1 MTSPTL
7 PWATLDTGWLRPGT
21 LGFRPFLD
29 PLPIDLYWMILLIPM
44 VLAISVVYKT
54 IKTDRLGKIPRES
67 AVLAAQIVAFMI
79 MAAAA
84 LWMLTE
90 LV

>member
-1 MTSPTL
+1 MTAILGLFSCVIA
-7 PWATLDTGWLRPGT
+7 WAQPIV

-29 PLPIDLYWMILLIPM
+29 PLPIDGYWMLLLIPM
-44 VLAISVVYKT
+44 VIAISVVYKT
-54 IKTDRLGKIPRES
+54 IKTDRLHKIPREAS
-67 AVLAAQIVAFMI
+67 ILAAQIVAFMAL
-79 MAAAA
+79 AAAA

>member
-1 MTSPTL
+1 MMTTL
-7 PWATLDTGWLRPGT
+7 GSISALFTWAGPAV

-29 PLPIDLYWMILLIPM
+29 PVPIDGYWMLMLLPM
-44 VLAISVVYKT
+44 VAAIAVVYKT
-54 IKTDRLGKIPRES
+54 IKTDRLEKIPREAS
-67 AVLAAQIVAFMI
+67 VLAAQIVAFMV

>member
-1 MTSPTL
+1 MTAILSPI
-7 PWATLDTGWLRPGT
+7 TGLLTGT
-21 LGFRPFLD
+21 GPALLAFRPFLD
-29 PLPIDLYWMILLIPM
+29 PVPVDQYWMLMLLPM
-44 VLAISVVYKT
+44 VIAIAVVYKT
-54 IKTDRLGKIPRES
+54 IKTDRLEKIPRE
-67 AVLAAQIVAFMI
+67 ATVLAAQIVAFMV

>member
-1 MTSPTL
+1 MTPILNPITGPL
-7 PWATLDTGWLRPGT
+7 ATAAPAVLA
-21 LGFRPFLD
+21 FRPFLD
-29 PLPIDLYWMILLIPM
+29 PVPVDQYWMLMLLPM
-44 VLAISVVYKT
+44 VAAIAVVYKT
-54 IKTDRLGKIPRES
+54 IKTDRLEKIPRE
-67 AVLAAQIVAFMI
+67 ATVLAAQIVAFMV

>member
-1 MTSPTL
+1 MTAWIAGLVASM
-7 PWATLDTGWLRPGT
+7 TGPGALT

-29 PLPIDLYWMILLIPM
+29 PLPVDRYWMWLLVPL
-44 VLAISVVYKT
+44 VVGISVVYKT
-54 IKTDRLGKIPRES
+54 IKTDRLNKIPREA
-67 AVLAAQIVAFMI
+67 AVLVAQIIAFMA

-84 LWMLTE
+84 LWLLTE

>member
-1 MTSPTL
+1 MTPILSLFTGLL
-7 PWATLDTGWLRPGT
+7 PGIGPAVLA
-21 LGFRPFLD
+21 FRPFLD
-29 PLPIDLYWMILLIPM
+29 PVPVDRYWMLLLLPM
-44 VLAISVVYKT
+44 VIAIAVVYKT
-54 IKTDRLGKIPRES
+54 IKTDRLEKIPRE
-67 AVLAAQIVAFMI
+67 ATVLAAQIVAFMV

>member
-1 MTSPTL
+1 MTPILSPIAGLLANITPVVL
-7 PWATLDTGWLRPGT
+7 A
-21 LGFRPFLD
+21 FRPFLD
-29 PLPIDLYWMILLIPM
+29 PVPVDRYWMLMLLPM
-44 VLAISVVYKT
+44 VVAIAVVYKT
-54 IKTDRLGKIPRES
+54 IKTDRLEKIPRETT
-67 AVLAAQIVAFMI
+67 VLAAQIVAFMV

>member
-1 MTSPTL
+1 MTTILS
-7 PWATLDTGWLRPGT
+7 AITGLLSWRVPVVPA
-21 LGFRPFLD
+21 FRPFLD
-29 PLPIDLYWMILLIPM
+29 PVPIDPYWMVMLLPM
-44 VLAISVVYKT
+44 VIAIAVVYKT
-54 IKTDRLGKIPRES
+54 IKTDRLEKIPREA
-67 AVLAAQIVAFMI
+67 AVLAAQIVAFMV

>member
-1 MTSPTL
+1 MTAILSPIAGL
-7 PWATLDTGWLRPGT
+7 ISWPVPALLA
-21 LGFRPFLD
+21 FRPFLD
-29 PLPIDLYWMILLIPM
+29 PVPIDQYWMLMLLPM
-44 VLAISVVYKT
+44 VIAIAVVYKT
-54 IKTDRLGKIPRES
+54 IKTDRLEKIPRE
-67 AVLAAQIVAFMI
+67 ATVLAAQIIAFMI

>member
-1 MTSPTL
+1 MILGPVVNLLAISSPL
-7 PWATLDTGWLRPGT
+7 T
-21 LGFRPFLD
+21 LGFRPFLE
-29 PLPIDLYWMILLIPM
+29 PVPIDRYWMLLLLPLVMGI
-44 VLAISVVYKT
+44 AVVYKT
-54 IKTDRLGKIPRES
+54 VKVDRLEKLPREA
-67 AVLAAQIVAFMI
+67 AVLAAQIVAFMA

>member
-1 MTSPTL
+1 MTAILSPIASL
-7 PWATLDTGWLRPGT
+7 LATANPAVLA
-21 LGFRPFLD
+21 FRPFLD
-29 PLPIDLYWMILLIPM
+29 PVPVDRYWMLMLLPM
-44 VLAISVVYKT
+44 VIAIAVVYKT
-54 IKTDRLGKIPRES
+54 IKTDRLEKIPRE
-67 AVLAAQIVAFMI
+67 ATVLAAQIVAFMV

>member
-1 MTSPTL
+1 MTTILSPIAGLLTC
-7 PWATLDTGWLRPGT
+7 ATPAVLAY
-21 LGFRPFLD
+21 RPFLD
-29 PLPIDLYWMILLIPM
+29 PVPIDRYWMLMLLPM
-44 VLAISVVYKT
+44 VVAIAVVYKT
-54 IKTDRLGKIPRES
+54 IKTDRLEKIPREA
-67 AVLAAQIVAFMI
+67 AVLAAQIVAFMV

>member
-1 MTSPTL
+1 MTAVLSPL
-7 PWATLDTGWLRPGT
+7 ASLLTGAGPAVLA
-21 LGFRPFLD
+21 FRPFLD
-29 PLPIDLYWMILLIPM
+29 PVPVDQYWMLLLLPM
-44 VLAISVVYKT
+44 VIAIAVVYKT
-54 IKTDRLGKIPRES
+54 IKTDRLEKIPRE
-67 AVLAAQIVAFMI
+67 ATVLAAQIVAFMV